1 MTLEESVKRLEK
13 ELREVAKNILEAF
26 REFAGNILK
35 GVLKLPPKWRYK
47 ALKCLGI
54 DKDKIVL
61 FFNRE
66 NQTKIK
72 EQDRKCKEGE
82 MNNEVNSRRYRRGQN

>member
-13 ELREVAKNILEAF
+13 ALREVAKNILEAF

-47 ALKCLGI
+47 ALKCLGM
-54 DKDKIVL
+54 DKDKIIL

-66 NQTKIK
+66 NQVKIK
-72 EQDRKCKEGE
+72 KQDREYKEGSAV
-82 MNNEVNSRRYRRGQN
+82 NE

>member
-13 ELREVAKNILEAF
+13 QLREVAKNILEAF
-26 REFAGNILK
+26 RKVAGNILK
-35 GVLKLPPKWRYK
+35 GTLKLPPKLRYK
-47 ALKCLGI
+47 ALKCLGM
-54 DKDKIVL
+54 DKIVL

-66 NQTKIK
+66 NQSKIK
-72 EQDRKCKEGE
+72 EQDRKYRERG

>member
-13 ELREVAKNILEAF
+13 ALRDFAEIILEAF
-26 REFAGNILK
+26 RDFAGKILK
-35 GVLKLPPKWRYK
+35 WVLKLPPKLRYK

-66 NQTKIK
+66 NQAKIK
-72 EQDRKCKEGE
+72 EADREYKEGE
-82 MNNEVNSRRYRRGQN
+82 FNNEI

>member
-13 ELREVAKNILEAF
+13 ALREVAKNILECF

-66 NQTKIK
+66 NQAKIK
-72 EQDRKCKEGE
+72 EADREYKDWSGV
-82 MNNEVNSRRYRRGQN
+82 NE

>member
-13 ELREVAKNILEAF
+13 ALREFTKNILEAF
-26 REFAGNILK
+26 REVAGNIFK
-35 GVLKLPPKWRYK
+35 WVLKLPPKWRYK
-47 ALKCLGI
+47 VLKCLGV

-66 NQTKIK
+66 NQIKIK
-72 EQDRKCKEGE
+72 RK
-82 MNNEVNSRRYRRGQN
+82 NNEKIIKII

>member
-13 ELREVAKNILEAF
+13 ALIEVAKNILEAF

-35 GVLKLPPKWRYK
+35 GVLKLPLKWRYK

-66 NQTKIK
+66 NQGKIK
-72 EQDRKCKEGE
+72 EQDRKYKKGKFK
-82 MNNEVNSRRYRRGQN
+82 NEKKMGQKRDF

>member
-1 MTLEESVKRLEK
+1 MTLEERVKILGKALGEFT
-13 ELREVAKNILEAF
+13 KNIIECF
-26 REFAGNILK
+26 REFAEKILK

-54 DKDKIVL
+54 DKDKIVI

-66 NQTKIK
+66 NQAKIK
-72 EQDRKCKEGE
+72 EQDRKYRDRG
-82 MNNEVNSRRYRRGQN
+82 MNNEI

>member
-13 ELREVAKNILEAF
+13 DLREV
-26 REFAGNILK
+26 AGNILK
-35 GVLKLPPKWRYK
+35 GTLKLPPKLRYK
-47 ALKCLGI
+47 ALKCLGM
-54 DKDKIVL
+54 DKIVL

-66 NQTKIK
+66 NQSKIK
-72 EQDRKCKEGE
+72 EQDRKYREGG

>member
-13 ELREVAKNILEAF
+13 ALREVAKNILEAF

-72 EQDRKCKEGE
+72 EQDRKYKEGKFKIE
-82 MNNEVNSRRYRRGQN
+82 KKMGRKRDF

>member
-13 ELREVAKNILEAF
+13 ELREVAKNILECF

-66 NQTKIK
+66 NQAKIK
-72 EQDRKCKEGE
+72 EQDRKYKEGE